1 MKRIST
7 ATAVNNKFV
16 DGDKS
21 TGQKSTQLN
30 AEWFNQVQEEICK
43 LLEAAGITVGADDDD
58 NQLMQLF
65 TSLFV
70 LQATLKS
77 ATCKKSFEGGYSA
90 VTIDGEKISMSADGD
105 SVSDNSSLNVSRLLQ
120 KFQKSISGGGSLST
134 EVSPSAIVLKANGSG
149 DAVYV
154 VEIQNDRILFK
165 SGDPLTERA
174 SIAFNATTNSLEV
187 DFNGVVIK
195 NDKISFKSGSP
206 LAEHA
211 YIAFDR
217 SNNTLNFDAN
227 EITVGT
233 NIKAIG
239 GVEGD
244 VASDLI
250 LPKTAGGPISIGND
264 KIGVIIDGRSTAD
277 RYNVSSTSY
286 IKSSSDVNLLDLN
299 QSEVEPKVGD
309 VALVTNTSSGD
320 ITVTIGYRNNGHSGP
335 EDKEVTVSAECS
347 MAFVCIY
354 FSKNAN
360 TNEIVSQWSPLS
372 NVTVSWNPQVQGA

>member
-7 ATAVNNKFV
+7 ATSVNNKFV

-21 TGQKSTQLN
+21 TGRKATQLN
-30 AEWFNQVQEEICK
+30 AEWYNQVQEEICK
-43 LLEAAGITVGADDDD
+43 LLESAGITVGAGDAD
-58 NQLMQLF
+58 NQLVQMF
-65 TSLFV
+65 TQLFV
-70 LQATLKS
+70 LQAAFKS
-77 ATCKKSFEGGYSA
+77 VTCKKGFEGGYSL
-90 VTIDGEKISMSADGD
+90 VEIDGETLAMSASGN
-105 SVSDNSSLNVSRLLQ
+105 SVTDNSSLTVSRLLQ

-134 EVSPSAIVLKANGSG
+134 EMSPSAILVKATGSG

-154 VEIQNDRILFK
+154 VEIKNDRILFK

-174 SIAFNATTNSLEV
+174 SIVYNGSDGSLEI
-187 DFNGVVIK
+187 DLNGVKIT
-195 NDKISFKSGSP
+195 NDRISFRSGSP

-217 SNNTLNFDAN
+217 LHNALDFDAN
-227 EITVGT
+227 EITFET
-233 NIKAIG
+233 MIKAVDGI
-239 GVEGD
+239 EGD
-244 VASDLI
+244 VSADLI
-250 LPKTAGGPISIGND
+250 HPKTAGDPISIGLN
-264 KIGVIIDGRSTAD
+264 KSGIVIDGRSTAD
-277 RYNVSSTSY
+277 RYNMSSTSY

-299 QSEVEPKVGD
+299 QSDVEPKVGD

-320 ITVTIGYRNNGHSGP
+320 ITVTIGYRENGHSGP

-347 MAFVCIY
+347 MAFVCIF

-372 NVTVSWNPQVQGA
+372 NVTVSWNPHVQGT